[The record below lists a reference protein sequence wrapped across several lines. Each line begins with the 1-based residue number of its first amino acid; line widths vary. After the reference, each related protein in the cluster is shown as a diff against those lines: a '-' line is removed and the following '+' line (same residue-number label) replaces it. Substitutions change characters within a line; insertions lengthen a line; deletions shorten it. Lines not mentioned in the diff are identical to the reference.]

1 VLVSGEPAG
10 VGCGLIRVGYLIV
23 VVLSILVGTGV
34 YAATLRAAREATV
47 AAGFEGR
54 SAPDRDGDVPPPG
67 AGYTY
72 LRVGVR
78 GPSWQ
83 DRVVGL
89 VGLLVLLGVSTVT
102 LAFGIYQLGHI
113 LNVTIENFFT
123 K

>member
-1 VLVSGEPAG
+1 MA
-10 VGCGLIRVGYLIV
+10 YFIV
-23 VVLSILVGTGV
+23 VVLSLLVGSGV
-34 YAATLRAAREATV
+34 YAATLRAGREQTV
-47 AAGFEGR
+47 AVGFEGR
-54 SAPDRDGDVPPPG
+54 STPDAYGDADVPAPG
-67 AGYTY
+67 PGYTY

-83 DRVVGL
+83 DRVVGF
-89 VGLLVLLGVSTVT
+89 VGLLILLGVSSVT

>member
-1 VLVSGEPAG
+1 L
-10 VGCGLIRVGYLIV
+10 GYFIV
-23 VVLSILVGTGV
+23 VVLSVLVGSGV
-34 YAATLRAAREATV
+34 YAATLRAAREGTV

-54 SAPDRDGDVPPPG
+54 STESSGEADVPAAGP
-67 AGYTY
+67 GYTY

-83 DRVVGL
+83 DRVVGF

>member
-1 VLVSGEPAG
+1 M
-10 VGCGLIRVGYLIV
+10 GYLIV
-23 VVLSILVGTGV
+23 VVLSLLVGSGV
-34 YAATLRAAREATV
+34 YAATLRAAREGTV

-54 SAPDRDGDVPPPG
+54 STPDSYADTETPAPGP
-67 AGYTY
+67 GYTY

-83 DRVVGL
+83 DRVVGV
-89 VGLLVLLGVSTVT
+89 VGLIVLLGVSTVI

-123 K
+123 N

>member
-1 VLVSGEPAG
+1 L
-10 VGCGLIRVGYLIV
+10 GYLLV
-23 VVLSILVGTGV
+23 VVLSVLVGSGV
-34 YAATLRAAREATV
+34 YAATLRAEREGTV

-54 SAPDRDGDVPPPG
+54 SGHDSYGDADLPAPGT
-67 AGYTY
+67 GYTY

-83 DRVVGL
+83 DRVIGF
-89 VGLLVLLGVSTVT
+89 VGLLVLLGVSSVT

>member
-1 VLVSGEPAG
+1 MA
-10 VGCGLIRVGYLIV
+10 YLFV
-23 VVLSILVGTGV
+23 VVLSVLVGSGV
-34 YAATLRAAREATV
+34 YAATLRAGREATV

-54 SAPDRDGDVPPPG
+54 ATPASYGETDAPAAGP
-67 AGYTY
+67 GYTY

-83 DRVVGL
+83 DRIVGF
-89 VGLLVLLGVSTVT
+89 VGLLVLLGVSSVT

-113 LNVTIENFFT
+113 LNVTIENFFA

>member
-1 VLVSGEPAG
+1 M
-10 VGCGLIRVGYLIV
+10 GYFIV
-23 VVLSILVGTGV
+23 VVLSVLVGSGV
-34 YAATLRAAREATV
+34 YAATLRSAREGAV
-47 AAGFEGR
+47 AVGFEGR
-54 SAPDRDGDVPPPG
+54 STPESYGDADAPGP
-67 AGYTY
+67 GYTY

-83 DRVVGL
+83 DRVVGF
-89 VGLLVLLGVSTVT
+89 VGLLVLLGVSSVT

>member
-1 VLVSGEPAG
+1 M
-10 VGCGLIRVGYLIV
+10 GYLIV
-23 VVLSILVGTGV
+23 VVLSVLVGSGV
-34 YAATLRAAREATV
+34 YAATLRAEREATV
-47 AAGFEGR
+47 ASGFEGR
-54 SAPDRDGDVPPPG
+54 SMPGSYGDADVPAPG
-67 AGYTY
+67 SDYTY

-89 VGLLVLLGVSTVT
+89 VGLLVLLGVSSVA

-113 LNVTIENFFT
+113 LNVTMENFFT

>member
-1 VLVSGEPAG
+1 MAYFIVIVLSVLVGS
-10 VGCGLIRVGYLIV
+10 
-23 VVLSILVGTGV
+23 GV
-34 YAATLRAAREATV
+34 YAATLRAAREGAV
-47 AAGFEGR
+47 AVGFEGH
-54 SAPDRDGDVPPPG
+54 SMPESYGDADVPAAGP
-67 AGYTY
+67 GYTY

-83 DRVVGL
+83 DRLVGF
-89 VGLLVLLGVSTVT
+89 VGLLVLLGVSSVT

>member
-1 VLVSGEPAG
+1 MGYFLVFVLSVLVGS
-10 VGCGLIRVGYLIV
+10 
-23 VVLSILVGTGV
+23 GV
-34 YAATLRAAREATV
+34 YAATLRAAREGTV

-54 SAPDRDGDVPPPG
+54 SNESSSEADVPA
-67 AGYTY
+67 AGLDYTY

-83 DRVVGL
+83 DRVVGF

>member
-1 VLVSGEPAG
+1 MGYFLVFVLSVLVGS
-10 VGCGLIRVGYLIV
+10 
-23 VVLSILVGTGV
+23 GV
-34 YAATLRAAREATV
+34 YAATLRAAREGTV

-54 SAPDRDGDVPPPG
+54 SSESSGEADVPAAG
-67 AGYTY
+67 VGYTY

-83 DRVVGL
+83 DRVVGF

>member
-1 VLVSGEPAG
+1 M
-10 VGCGLIRVGYLIV
+10 GYLIV
-23 VVLSILVGTGV
+23 VVLSVLVGSGV
-34 YAATLRAAREATV
+34 YAATLRAAREGTV
-47 AAGFEGR
+47 AAPGFEGR
-54 SAPDRDGDVPPPG
+54 PTPDSYAGTDVPAPDP
-67 AGYTY
+67 GYTY

-83 DRVVGL
+83 DRVVGF
-89 VGLLVLLGVSTVT
+89 VGLLVLLGVSSVT

>member
-1 VLVSGEPAG
+1 M
-10 VGCGLIRVGYLIV
+10 GYFIV
-23 VVLSILVGTGV
+23 VVLSVLVGSGV
-34 YAATLRAAREATV
+34 YAATLRAAREGTV

-54 SAPDRDGDVPPPG
+54 SAESSGEAGVPAAGP
-67 AGYTY
+67 GYTY

-83 DRVVGL
+83 DRVVGF

>member
-1 VLVSGEPAG
+1 M
-10 VGCGLIRVGYLIV
+10 GYFIV
-23 VVLSILVGTGV
+23 VVLSLLVGSGV
-34 YAATLRAAREATV
+34 YAATLRAAREGTV

-54 SAPDRDGDVPPPG
+54 STPDSYGDTDVPAAGP
-67 AGYTY
+67 GYTY

-83 DRVVGL
+83 DRVVGF
-89 VGLLVLLGVSTVT
+89 VGLLVLLGVSSVT

-113 LNVTIENFFT
+113 LNVTIENFFA

>member
-1 VLVSGEPAG
+1 MA
-10 VGCGLIRVGYLIV
+10 YLFV
-23 VVLSILVGTGV
+23 VVLSVLVGSGV
-34 YAATLRAAREATV
+34 YAATLRAAREGTV

-54 SAPDRDGDVPPPG
+54 STESSGEADVPTAG
-67 AGYTY
+67 HGYTY

-83 DRVVGL
+83 DRLVGF
-89 VGLLVLLGVSTVT
+89 VGLLVLLGVSSVT

>member
-1 VLVSGEPAG
+1 MGYFLVFVLSVLVGS
-10 VGCGLIRVGYLIV
+10 
-23 VVLSILVGTGV
+23 GV
-34 YAATLRAAREATV
+34 YAATLRAAREGTV

-54 SAPDRDGDVPPPG
+54 SAPDSSGDTDLPAAG

-72 LRVGVR
+72 LRVGIR

-83 DRVVGL
+83 DRLVGF